1 MRLRRTGDQY
11 ESATEF
17 LVQEWVGSDL
27 RRDYAAVT
35 WSALK
40 LPGDAPVEA
49 LERNEAW
56 RLLLDAEGIALYERA
71 VARKQPKRVQ
81 RMDLLQLIYLAGAR
95 RRILATSDAGLLR
108 AGAAILPGRYLN
120 ARVVSAADIL
130 E

>member
-1 MRLRRTGDQY
+1 M
-11 ESATEF
+11 
-17 LVQEWVGSDL
+17 QEWVGSDL